1 MENMK
6 NERRRAMDTMSQLN
20 QEHMTRQM
28 ARIKTRMPVILLGL
42 FFGAVG
48 IGTAILLFFRTGT
61 LGWGVVCCGIGIA
74 ASLLWSMSAQLLA
87 EWDRAVILRLGRF
100 HSVKGPGFLLII
112 PVIDNISRIVDM
124 RIRTTDFYGESTLT
138 KDTVPVDIDA
148 IAFWHVWDS
157 KKAVLEVESYYQAVT
172 LAVQTA
178 LRDLVGVYMLDEILS
193 KREEIAETLKKVLK
207 EKTEEWGVNF
217 NSIEIRDVSIPEKLK
232 DALSKQAQ
240 AERERL
246 SRTILGQ
253 AELEIGEKFLA
264 ASKAYH
270 NNPVALQLRAM
281 NILYEGLRAGG
292 SILLI
297 PSSTLDTMNL
307 GGLTALALE
316 RTQSDKQ
323 KRLNLK
329 ENTEGKLTD

>member
-1 MENMK
+1 MK
-6 NERRRAMDTMSQLN
+6 NERRKTMDTMSQLN
-20 QEHMTRQM
+20 QEHLARQV

-42 FFGAVG
+42 LFAVIG
-48 IGTAILLFFRTGT
+48 IGTGILLFFRTGIMA
-61 LGWGVVCCGIGIA
+61 WGVVCGIVGIG
-74 ASLLWSMSAQLLA
+74 ASSLWSMSAQLLA
-87 EWDRAVILRLGRF
+87 EWDRAVILRMGRF
-100 HSVKGPGFLLII
+100 YSVKGPGFFMII
-112 PVIDNISRIVDM
+112 PIIESISRIVDT

-178 LRDLVGVYMLDEILS
+178 LRDLIGVYMLDEILS

-207 EKTEEWGVNF
+207 GKTEDWGVNF

-253 AELEIGEKFLA
+253 AELEIGEKFLE

-270 NNPVALQLRAM
+270 NNPVALQLRSM

-292 SILLI
+292 SIMLI

-307 GGLTALALE
+307 GGLAALALE
-316 RTQSDKQ
+316 KTQYDKQ
-323 KRLNLK
+323 QRSNSKEKVEGNL
-329 ENTEGKLTD
+329 EE

>member
-1 MENMK
+1 
-6 NERRRAMDTMSQLN
+6 MDTMSKLN
-20 QEHMTRQM
+20 QEHMARQM
-28 ARIKTRMPVILLGL
+28 SRMKIRMPVILLGL
-42 FFGAVG
+42 LFAGIG
-48 IGTAILLFFRTGT
+48 IGTGLVLFFRTGSM
-61 LGWGVVCCGIGIA
+61 GWGVVCGVVGLGV
-74 ASLLWSMSAQLLA
+74 SSLWSMSAQLLA

-100 HSVKGPGFLLII
+100 RSVKGPGFFMII
-112 PVIDNISRIVDM
+112 PIVESISRIVDM

-148 IAFWHVWDS
+148 IAFWHVCDAR
-157 KKAVLEVESYYQAVT
+157 KAVLEVESYYQAVT

-178 LRDLVGVYMLDEILS
+178 LRDLIGVYMLDEILS
-193 KREEIAETLKKVLK
+193 KREEIAETLKKVLQG
-207 EKTEEWGVNF
+207 KTEDWGVNF

-270 NNPVALQLRAM
+270 NNPVALQLRSM

-292 SILLI
+292 SIMLI

-307 GGLTALALE
+307 GGLAALALE
-316 RTQSDKQ
+316 KVQSDKQ
-323 KRLNLK
+323 EKASLEEKAKCKLK
-329 ENTEGKLTD
+329 E

>member
-1 MENMK
+1 MN
-6 NERRRAMDTMSQLN
+6 TMNQLN
-20 QEHMTRQM
+20 HEHQARQLS
-28 ARIKTRMPVILLGL
+28 RIKTRTPVLLVGLLVAATGIGLGVLLFSQKGLFVWGIVCGVLGL
-42 FFGAVG
+42 V
-48 IGTAILLFFRTGT
+48 IS
-61 LGWGVVCCGIGIA
+61 W
-74 ASLLWSMSAQLLA
+74 LWSMSAHLLA

-100 HSVKGPGFLLII
+100 QSVKGPGFFMVIPII
-112 PVIDNISRIVDM
+112 DSVSRVVDM

-138 KDTVPVDIDA
+138 RDTVPVDIDA

-157 KKAVLEVESYYQAVT
+157 KKAVLEIESYYQAVT

-178 LRDLVGVYMLDEILS
+178 LRDLVGLYKLDEILS
-193 KREEIAETLKKVLK
+193 KREEIAETLKRGLK
-207 EKTEEWGVNF
+207 EKTENWGISF
-217 NSIEIRDVSIPEKLK
+217 NSIEIRDVSIPDKLK

-253 AELEIGEKFLA
+253 AELEIGEKFLE

-292 SILLI
+292 SIMLI

-307 GGLTALALE
+307 GGLASLAMTSQMAKNKE
-316 RTQSDKQ
+316 PQQQGKTQIEEPKSD
-323 KRLNLK
+323 
-329 ENTEGKLTD
+329 TTP

>member
-1 MENMK
+1 MN
-6 NERRRAMDTMSQLN
+6 TMNQLN
-20 QEHMTRQM
+20 HEHQARQLS
-28 ARIKTRMPVILLGL
+28 RIKTRTPVLLVGFL
-42 FFGAVG
+42 FAAAG
-48 IGTAILLFFRTGT
+48 IGLGILLFTQKGLFAWGIVCGV
-61 LGWGVVCCGIGIA
+61 LGITVSW
-74 ASLLWSMSAQLLA
+74 LWSMSAHLLA

-100 HSVKGPGFLLII
+100 QSVKGPGFFMILPII
-112 PVIDNISRIVDM
+112 DSVSRVVDM

-138 KDTVPVDIDA
+138 RDTVPVDIDA

-157 KKAVLEVESYYQAVT
+157 KKAVLEIESYYQAVT

-178 LRDLVGVYMLDEILS
+178 LRDLVGLYKLDEILS
-193 KREEIAETLKKVLK
+193 KREEIAETLKKGLK
-207 EKTEEWGVNF
+207 EKTENWGISF
-217 NSIEIRDVSIPEKLK
+217 NSIEIRDVSIPDKLK

-253 AELEIGEKFLA
+253 AELEIGEKFLE

-292 SILLI
+292 SIMLI

-307 GGLTALALE
+307 GGLASLAMATSHSAKNQE
-316 RTQSDKQ
+316 PEQQ
-323 KRLNLK
+323 KK
-329 ENTEGKLTD
+329 EPKAEIDQ